1 MWQNMSLS
9 LLFLKRA
16 AHACSLLLKRQWKP
30 VLASLLLTIP
40 AVTFAQG
47 YARQAGEFPATIP
60 LAGDQIY
67 PQVSVRSGGGYIVWQ
82 DNFTDGDGL
91 GISARRLDSNL
102 SGVLST
108 FRVNQN
114 GAGDQ
119 ENARVAILSNG
130 GAAFVW
136 QGGRHGTQN
145 IFARFLSSSNVW
157 ITGDIQVNTFTNSG
171 RLNPALAPLANGNVI
186 VVWASVNQASAS
198 SMQDVYGQLLSS
210 TGQKIGSEFL
220 INQFT
225 AFHQRSPTVAGL
237 ANGGFV
243 VAWVSEQQ
251 RSGNID
257 ANSSETYVGYT
268 SITNRPSVDIY
279 ARLFSASASP
289 LSAEFLVSGNG
300 NTCAN
305 PRLAAASDGTFMAV
319 WSQKDL
325 QNRNNSWDIFGRPF
339 SSTGAGGPLG
349 TVNATL
355 YGDQV
360 GPQIAVQGTDYFVAW
375 TSLGQDGSREGV
387 FGRFLKGDGSPN
399 GNEFLINTVTVS
411 RQIHPAVAA
420 DGNGRFL
427 AVWTSFTGVAN
438 GFDLFAQRYAST
450 AQPLTALAPP
460 FVNVLSSNSLALSWA
475 PLAGFN
481 VSHYEVYMDG
491 AATSTAVVTN
501 SWWTMTG
508 LAPSSTHWFQI
519 DYVLADGRRSPLSSP
534 VTNTTYST
542 LTWGGIPYDW
552 MTRYFGTDAFNWP
565 APSADSD
572 SDGVSN
578 YNEYLAGTDPTSAA
592 SVWKVRLES
601 TPQGVFLHW
610 NTQPGSIYQ
619 VQSSTDLKHWT
630 NTGDPRWAAGSVD
643 SMYVGGS
650 NAKYY
655 RGLLLR

>member
-1 MWQNMSLS
+1 
-9 LLFLKRA
+9 
-16 AHACSLLLKRQWKP
+16 
-30 VLASLLLTIP
+30 
-40 AVTFAQG
+40 
-47 YARQAGEFPATIP
+47 
-60 LAGDQIY
+60 
-67 PQVSVRSGGGYIVWQ
+67 
-82 DNFTDGDGL
+82 
-91 GISARRLDSNL
+91 
-102 SGVLST
+102 
-108 FRVNQN
+108 
-114 GAGDQ
+114 
-119 ENARVAILSNG
+119 
-130 GAAFVW
+130 
-136 QGGRHGTQN
+136 
-145 IFARFLSSSNVW
+145 
-157 ITGDIQVNTFTNSG
+157 
-171 RLNPALAPLANGNVI
+171 
-186 VVWASVNQASAS
+186 
-198 SMQDVYGQLLSS
+198 
-210 TGQKIGSEFL
+210 
-220 INQFT
+220 
-225 AFHQRSPTVAGL
+225 L